1 MYFSNDKTLLFL
13 KNWGKISPQKVN
25 RDLKNGKNKEK

>member
-1 MYFSNDKTLLFL
+1 MFSDDKTLLFV

-25 RDLKNGKNKEK
+25 RDLKSDKNKEK